1 MKSLLFLIQYLS
13 NKFMSTLKLF
23 FQNILTDISCREAI
37 KFPSENSYKK
47 NLNLLDVCKDAV
59 KMH

>member
-1 MKSLLFLIQYLS
+1 
-13 NKFMSTLKLF
+13 MSTLKLF
-23 FQNILTDISCREAI
+23 FQNILTEISCREAI

-47 NLNLLDVCKDAV
+47 NLNLLDVYKDAV